1 MTTRLARSTPL
12 FALAT
17 GLALAAGPGA
27 AQDDG
32 LYPMPSAPDASFL
45 RVFVPGDET
54 VAVDGHTLQPGE
66 SGLTP
71 YVEVAPGPVVIS
83 VNGEE
88 ATVDA
93 GPNAHYSYIV
103 ADGEPLLLTDTISG
117 SPTQA
122 DLVFYNLSDLQSTE
136 VYVPEADAVAI
147 ADVTSGAS
155 GEVALRAPLTL
166 DFEVRSDGKP
176 VAQVEGVELVRSA
189 ATTVL
194 LKGGPGGYEAHAEIN
209 SYTD

>member
-1 MTTRLARSTPL
+1 MTTRLAISAPL
-12 FALAT
+12 IALAA
-17 GLALAAGPGA
+17 GIVFAAGPGA
-27 AQDDG
+27 AQDDA
-32 LYPMPSAPDASFL
+32 LYPAPSAPDVSFL

-54 VAVDGHTLQPGE
+54 VAVGGHTLQPGE

-71 YVEVAPGPVVIS
+71 YLEVAPGPVTIS
-83 VNGEE
+83 VSGEE
-88 ATVDA
+88 STIEA

-103 ADGEPLLLTDTISG
+103 AGSEPKLLTDAISG

-136 VYVPEADAVAI
+136 IYVPEADAVAI
-147 ADVTSGAS
+147 AGVASGAS

-166 DFEVRSDGKP
+166 DFEVRSEGQPIAEVD
-176 VAQVEGVELVRSA
+176 GVELVRSA

-194 LKGGPGGYEAHAEIN
+194 LKGGPDGYEALAELN